1 MRNLFGKS
9 IALKFDLEKGSIIKK
24 SDLTMKKPGFGFKE
38 NQIKYIVGRRLIKN
52 VTSKKEYLRKKI
64 CYEKKKNMCCN
75 K

>member
-1 MRNLFGKS
+1 
-9 IALKFDLEKGSIIKK
+9 
-24 SDLTMKKPGFGFKE
+24 MKKPGFGFKE

-52 VTSKKEYLRKKI
+52 VTSKRILKKKKI